1 MKRPHKFNARK
12 TVLDGLTFDSSKEAR
27 RWSELL
33 LLQRAGKITGL
44 ERQVVYVLA
53 PAVKLHGEAR
63 IKPALRY
70 IADFRYYVP
79 ETGET
84 IVEDVKSPAT
94 AEEKAFRIKLHLMM
108 SVHGI
113 GVRLT

>member
-1 MKRPHKFNARK
+1 MSRSKFNARK
-12 TVLDGLTFDSSKEAR
+12 TVLDGITFDSAREAR

-33 LLQRAGKITGL
+33 LLQRGGNITGL

-53 PAVKLHGEAR
+53 PAVKLHAEAR

-84 IVEDVKSPAT
+84 IVEDAKGHETEGA
-94 AEEKAFRIKLHLMM
+94 RIKRHLMAT
-108 SVHGI
+108 VHGI
-113 GVRLT
+113 GVRLS